1 MIDQKQGPATT
12 QLSLGETGQPRI
24 LVADPIAEDGVT
36 RLRTAGRVDVAT
48 GLGRDELL
56 ARIGDYD
63 ALVVRSET
71 KVTADVFAAAHRL
84 RVVGRAG
91 VGVDNIDLD
100 AATRHGVLVLNA
112 PTGNTLAAA
121 EHAVAMMCALAR
133 NVPAADASMR
143 AGKWE
148 RSKFMGFELRD
159 KTLGLLGLGKI
170 GFEVA
175 RIAGQGLQMQVIA
188 HDPLVTAERAE
199 QAGVELVDLDTLVRR
214 SDVLSVH
221 VPLNEQ
227 TRSVIDATRLRQ
239 MKKGARLLNV
249 ARGGII
255 DEQALADALRDGHI
269 AGAAVDVFTAEPIAA
284 DNPLRDA
291 PNTVLTPHLGA
302 STVEAQY
309 NVAYDVADQIA
320 TVLSGG
326 AARYAVNAPVILPEE
341 MAELRPYLDLAGKM
355 GTLAAQLGPEKL
367 RRVICTYTGEL
378 AERETIVLTAEA
390 LRGLFAPFT
399 ETRINPINAK
409 SVARQHGVDVEE
421 RNSTR
426 SLDYATSMVLEVV
439 GNEPLSITGTQFE
452 GQSRITRINDQRVDM
467 QPQGIYL
474 VGSHQDHPGVIAAIA
489 TLLAKHDI
497 NIASVELGRD
507 QPRGRAVMLM
517 QVDEPASPEL
527 LGEIQKQAGLESLRQ
542 VRL

>member
-1 MIDQKQGPATT
+1 VIDQKQAPATQLTLEAGPA
-12 QLSLGETGQPRI
+12 RI
-24 LVADPIAEDGVT
+24 LVADPIAEDGVE
-36 RLRTAGRVDVAT
+36 RLRSAGRVDVAT
-48 GLGRDELL
+48 GLAKDELIS
-56 ARIGDYD
+56 RIGEYD

-71 KVTADVFAAAHRL
+71 KVTADVFEAAHRL

-121 EHAVAMMCALAR
+121 EHAIAMMCALAR
-133 NVPAADASMR
+133 NVAAADASMHGGR
-143 AGKWE
+143 WE
-148 RSKFMGFELRD
+148 RGRFMGFELRD

-175 RIAGQGLQMQVIA
+175 RIAGQGLQMRVIA
-188 HDPLVTAERAE
+188 HDPLVTSERAE
-199 QAGVELVDLDTLVRR
+199 QAGVELVDLDTLVRQ

-221 VPLNEQ
+221 VPLTEQ
-227 TRSVIDATRLRQ
+227 TRGVIDANRLRQ

-255 DEQALADALRDGHI
+255 DEQALADALHDGHI
-269 AGAAVDVFTAEPIAA
+269 AGAAIDVFTKEPPPPE
-284 DNPLRDA
+284 NPLLSA
-291 PNTVLTPHLGA
+291 PNLVLTPHLGA

-320 TVLSGG
+320 SVLSGG

-355 GTLAAQLGPEKL
+355 GSLAAQLGPEKL
-367 RRVICTYTGEL
+367 RRVVCTYTGEL

-390 LRGLFAPFT
+390 MRGLFASFT

-409 SVARQHGVDVEE
+409 TVARQHGVEVEE
-421 RNSTR
+421 RSSTR
-426 SLDYATSMVLEVV
+426 SQDYATAMVLELA
-439 GNEPLSITGTQFE
+439 GSEPMSITGTQFE
-452 GQSRITRINDQRVDM
+452 GVPRITRINDLRVDM

-489 TLLAKHDI
+489 TLLAEHDI

-507 QPRGRAVMLM
+507 APRGRAVMLM
-517 QVDEPASPEL
+517 QVDEPVDAEL
-527 LGEIQKQAGLESLRQ
+527 LRTIQSRAGLETLRQ